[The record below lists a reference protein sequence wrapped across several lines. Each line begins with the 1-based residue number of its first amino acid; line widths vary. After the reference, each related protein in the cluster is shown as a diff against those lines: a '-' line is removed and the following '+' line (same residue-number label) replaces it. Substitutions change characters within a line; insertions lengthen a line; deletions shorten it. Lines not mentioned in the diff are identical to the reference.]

1 MTVACKTIDLYNV
14 PSGKTIT
21 NDIEAEHKK
30 RDWKGE
36 QTCCGHKTSALA
48 ALNMQEDVYIG
59 WGNALYAR

>member
-30 RDWKGE
+30 RDWE
-36 QTCCGHKTSALA
+36 A
-48 ALNMQEDVYIG
+48 AAAEAESRGVEFIDPEGKLIKSYLMLECRVS
-59 WGNALYAR
+59 